1 MTEAEIIDRIEAL
14 VRDEL
19 DDDAISIQRSTR
31 AVDVPGWDSLAHVRI
46 VVAVE
51 RAFGVRFPMSAIGD
65 VRDVGGLVD
74 LIRRTA

>member
-1 MTEAEIIDRIEAL
+1 MIDRIEAL

-46 VVAVE
+46 VVAIE
-51 RAFGVRFPMSAIGD
+51 RAFDVRFPMSAIGD